1 MATARQIL
9 QQEIFDQCD
18 QKLLAFVGI
27 SNDAKKKK
35 FGYLCL
41 SDAKELPNNIF
52 IHQIKFDKNVKKK
65 RMWSLQELTVV
76 DGKSSS
82 QDCLEIELVLDKPYK
97 WIATN
102 TQERKIFLIS
112 LWKQCANCVF
122 DKKPEFKNLPLDWT
136 SGDLLVLPAD
146 RKSKLSMVASPI
158 VSAEDFQPLSEKEE
172 QDLELLMKECGF
184 ASKDAKAFTDML
196 ATQLMALDGENVQ
209 SVLAS
214 EPQVTKLMDQLETAI
229 AEIEIVEAALDSYDE
244 TLRHVRDTIDK
255 MDQKNANIQTAN
267 SNNEKLLNELQKV
280 IQQLELSPKHQLALT
295 DADLTTTSGLRD
307 AIAAA
312 KELQAVMNAQIH
324 PALVRLKAIQEQRRR
339 FEKWKAKFS
348 QILSRHLN
356 NLFIHMGNDVGE
368 SKKNSSGELTIM
380 KHITLHRE
388 LAAYTELMHW
398 CKAMDRKA
406 FMALSKVYTMSL
418 SKLYERD
425 IKSFLDD
432 AKLRVNAGN
441 LSNSKED
448 IRRSTGPPSDWLLG
462 VDKELWT
469 LESDAKE
476 RQRFDQVLE
485 TVLSELEP
493 ICLSEQ
499 NFCVTFFQLDV
510 LSPQIKNTQTTLDS
524 VDGKINQ
531 DSTPALP
538 KTKIEKKINEDVRKM
553 MGEIFACIEPELIA
567 FIQYHERMDSTYSM
581 AVLVRLGRHVMSAND
596 TGSFLSMTYG
606 SVLVHVKRNYDKLM
620 HAHLKSIQDV
630 RFAKKSKCGIL
641 PFVANFEYF
650 AKTAEQIFRETDRRA
665 DLDKWYVKLISTVFE
680 TIHSVSNEHPKT
692 PAEVIRME
700 NFHHLYALLSQLKI
714 QTLDPYRKDAK
725 QKYNEALSA
734 YVTRYFG
741 RPLEKLNLFFEGVE
755 AKVAQGIKES
765 EIGYQVAFSKQELR
779 KVTKEYHGREVK
791 KGLDNLYKKVEKHLS
806 EEENLLQVVWRAMQ
820 EEFIQQYK
828 YIEDLIQ
835 RCYPGSM
842 ISLEFSIEDLL
853 QYFSEI
859 ARSH

>member
-1 MATARQIL
+1 MATPRQIL

-27 SNDAKKKK
+27 SNDSKKKK

-41 SDAKELPNNIF
+41 TDTKDLPSNIF
-52 IHQIKFDKNVKKK
+52 IHQIKFDKHVVKKK
-65 RMWSLQELTVV
+65 RMWPLHELIVV

-82 QDCLEIELVLDKPYK
+82 QDCLEIELMLDKLYK
-97 WIATN
+97 WLATN
-102 TQERKIFLIS
+102 YQERKIFLIS

-122 DKKPEFKNLPLDWT
+122 EKKTEFKNLPLDWT

-146 RKSKLSMVASPI
+146 RKSKITLATSPI
-158 VSAEDFQPLSEKEE
+158 ISAEDFQPLSEKEE

-196 ATQLMALDGENVQ
+196 ANQLMALDGENIQ

-229 AEIEIVEAALDSYDE
+229 QEIEIVESALDSYDE

-267 SNNEKLLNELQKV
+267 KNNEKLLNELQQV
-280 IQQLELSPKHQLALT
+280 IYQLELSPKHQLALT
-295 DADLTTTSGLRD
+295 DADLTSSSGLRD

-324 PALVRLKAIQEQRRR
+324 PALVRLKAIQEQRKR
-339 FEKWKAKFS
+339 FDKWKAKFS

-356 NLFIHMGNDVGE
+356 NLFIHMGNDIGE
-368 SKKNSSGELTIM
+368 TKKNSNGDLTIM
-380 KHITLHRE
+380 KHTSLHCE

-406 FMALSKVYTMSL
+406 FLALSKVYTTSL

-462 VDKELWT
+462 IDKELWAQ
-469 LESDAKE
+469 ESDTQE

-485 TVLSELEP
+485 AVLSELEP

-499 NFCVTFFQLDV
+499 NFCVSFFQLDV
-510 LSPQIKNTQTTLDS
+510 PSSTSKNTQTTLDGTDIKS
-524 VDGKINQ
+524 NIEL
-531 DSTPALP
+531 SIP
-538 KTKIEKKINEDVRKM
+538 KTRIEKKMNEEVRKM
-553 MGEIFACIEPELIA
+553 MSEIFASIEPELIS

-606 SVLVHVKRNYDKLM
+606 SALVHVKRNYDKLM
-620 HAHLKSIQDV
+620 NAHLKSIQDI
-630 RFAKKSKCGIL
+630 RIAKKSKCGIL

-650 AKTAEQIFRETDRRA
+650 AKTAEQIFKETDRRT
-665 DLDKWYVKLISTVFE
+665 DLDKWYVKLISAMFD
-680 TIHSVSNEHPKT
+680 TIILVSNEHPKT

-714 QTLDPYRKDAK
+714 HTLDQYRKDAR
-725 QKYNEALSA
+725 QKYSEALSA

-741 RPLEKLNLFFEGVE
+741 RPLEKLNLFFEGVQ

-779 KVTKEYHGREVK
+779 KMTKEYHGREVK
-791 KGLDNLYKKVEKHLS
+791 KGLDHLYKKVEKHLS
-806 EEENLLQVVWRAMQ
+806 EEENLLQLNINYRSYG
-820 EEFIQQYK
+820 ELCK
-828 YIEDLIQ
+828 K
-835 RCYPGSM
+835 
-842 ISLEFSIEDLL
+842 SLFGNINT
-853 QYFSEI
+853 
-859 ARSH
+859 